1 MKKEWIEEAIDI
13 LYEDEAIAENVPES
27 FLSFMEEKLP
37 EFAERLPESL
47 RESDFFEIINILRD
61 KILEGEINRV
71 KNILE
76 GKMGVVTVTFE
87 YGSKGLEFAKE
98 LAKLTGYDVLYKEIL
113 IQTAK
118 RLGLP
123 TDKLE
128 DFDDFNYLAAK
139 LSLADFLQFSRK
151 FLDFSILKGES
162 EEEKE
167 VTFEEFKEM
176 LVKVVMNMAFSNNV
190 ILVGHA
196 ACAILAEYPNTAH
209 IKIEAPMDYRA
220 KMCAERLGI
229 SVEEAMERIEQLDE
243 RELKFY
249 KDIAGADIRKID
261 LFHVKF
267 NSAKLSPATA
277 AKVAYELVKKVA
289 ND

>member
-1 MKKEWIEEAIDI
+1 MKREWIEEAVEIF
-13 LYEDEAIAENVPES
+13 YEDEEIAEEIDEKA
-27 FLSFMEEKLP
+27 LLFMEEKLP
-37 EFAERLPESL
+37 AFAEKLPESL

-61 KILEGEINRV
+61 KLIEGEINRV

-98 LAKLTGYDVLYKEIL
+98 LAKLSGYDVLYKEIL

-118 RLGLP
+118 RLNLP

-128 DFDDFNYLAAK
+128 EFDDFNYLAAK

-162 EEEKE
+162 EEERE

-190 ILVGHA
+190 ILVGHG
-196 ACAILAEYPNTAH
+196 ACAILAEYPNTVH

-220 KMCAERLGI
+220 KLCAEKLGI
-229 SVEEAMERIEQLDE
+229 SVEEATERIEQLDE

-249 KDIAGADIRKID
+249 KDIAGVDIRKID
-261 LFHVKF
+261 LFHTKF

-277 AKVAYELVKKVA
+277 AKVAYELVKRIA

>member
-13 LYEDEAIAENVPES
+13 LYEDETIAERVS
-27 FLSFMEEKLP
+27 DDFMEFIEEKLP
-37 EFAERLPESL
+37 EFAEKLPETL
-47 RESDFFEIINILRD
+47 RESNFFEIINILREEII
-61 KILEGEINRV
+61 KGETNRV

-118 RLGLP
+118 RLGLQ

-162 EEEKE
+162 EEKE

-220 KMCAERLGI
+220 KMCAEKLGI
-229 SVEEAMERIEQLDE
+229 SVEEAIERIEQLDE

-249 KDIAGADIRKID
+249 KDIAGVDIRKID
-261 LFHVKF
+261 LFHTKF

-277 AKVAYELVKKVA
+277 AKVAYELVKRIA

>member
-1 MKKEWIEEAIDI
+1 MKREWIEEAIDI
-13 LYEDEAIAENVPES
+13 LYEDEEIAENVSEN
-27 FLSFMEEKLP
+27 FLSFIEEKLP
-37 EFAERLPESL
+37 EFAEKLPKSL
-47 RESDFFEIINILRD
+47 RESDFFEIINVVRD
-61 KILEGEINRV
+61 KILEGEINRI

-113 IQTAK
+113 IQTVK

-123 TDKLE
+123 TDKFE

-162 EEEKE
+162 DEKE

-209 IKIEAPMDYRA
+209 IKIEAPIDYRA
-220 KMCAERLGI
+220 KMCAEKLGI
-229 SVEEAMERIEQLDE
+229 SIEEAMERIEQLDE

-249 KDIAGADIRKID
+249 KDIANVDIRKID